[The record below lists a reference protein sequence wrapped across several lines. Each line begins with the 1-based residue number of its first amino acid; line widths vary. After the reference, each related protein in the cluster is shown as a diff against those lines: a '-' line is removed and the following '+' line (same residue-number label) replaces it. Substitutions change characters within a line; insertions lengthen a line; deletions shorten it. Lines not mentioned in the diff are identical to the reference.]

1 MKENTFMKSDK
12 TDDIRMMTDFKDEL
26 ERIKQ
31 KLAKDF
37 TKYSE
42 LEKMKNKQKISGR
55 ALIFRKNEN
64 NDSSEE
70 KDIKEINNN
79 IIFQK
84 IIPFE
89 DLNFKHDLDKDNE
102 NKPKK
107 NFSNDYINSDIIN
120 NNKYKNIS
128 NKFSSINTH
137 NLNPINYN

>member
-70 KDIKEINNN
+70 KDIK
-79 IIFQK
+79 
-84 IIPFE
+84 
-89 DLNFKHDLDKDNE
+89 
-102 NKPKK
+102 
-107 NFSNDYINSDIIN
+107 
-120 NNKYKNIS
+120 
-128 NKFSSINTH
+128 
-137 NLNPINYN
+137 